1 MGTQY
6 WAIWM
11 LCIGVSFGLLEG
23 YAFKHPERQWTLSR
37 TISFVGARW
46 PLSIFLWGFL
56 SGGLA
61 AHFFWPWAT
70 NPLVGG

>member
-23 YAFKHPERQWTLSR
+23 YAFKHPDRQWTLSR
-37 TISFVGARW
+37 TISFVGAR
-46 PLSIFLWGFL
+46 
-56 SGGLA
+56 
-61 AHFFWPWAT
+61 
-70 NPLVGG
+70 